1 MAKVLNTE
9 FVKILEEIE
18 IIYKNR
24 GKLYDNS
31 DPFRANAYKN
41 AKNQILE
48 VEFDITDVKQL
59 EKLKIK
65 GSILDNLNS
74 YVTNGKVDI
83 IENEKNNVI
92 HQFCKIHGVGPKK
105 ALELSKEVN
114 SIEELKKRPEL
125 LNKNYKKNGTENAA
139 QKGLKY
145 FDELQ
150 ERIPRREIEK
160 YEKTIRKKLDTLVK
174 NSVTNY
180 KNLKMEIVGSYR
192 RGAKDSG
199 DIDVILTSDNH
210 DDFNKIIDNLID
222 SNIIIETLSRGSKKL
237 LGISQ
242 LKGHIPRR
250 IDFLYTTQKEYPFA
264 LLYFTGSKSFNVRM
278 RKQAIQKKYRL
289 NESELVGAE
298 NITIKTEKDI
308 FKVLDFEYKEP
319 NDRT

>member
-31 DPFRANAYKN
+31 DPFRANAYKK

-278 RKQAIQKKYRL
+278 RKQAIQKNYRL

-298 NITIKTEKDI
+298 NITIKIEKDI